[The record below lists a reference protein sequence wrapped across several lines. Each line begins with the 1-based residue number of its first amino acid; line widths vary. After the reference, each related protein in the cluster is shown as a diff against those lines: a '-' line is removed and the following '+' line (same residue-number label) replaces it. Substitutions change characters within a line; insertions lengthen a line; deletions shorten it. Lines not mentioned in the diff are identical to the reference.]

1 MTNFTKKLNDLEIY
15 LGDECCNVEA
25 IQNAIQKVRE
35 LNERAK
41 SASYSKE
48 ELRQLAFEEIDPLD
62 VSGADDFSDSF
73 KESVREAQHGIINY
87 YAL

>member
-1 MTNFTKKLNDLEIY
+1 MTNFTKELNDLEIY
-15 LGDECCNVEA
+15 LGDEGCNVES

-35 LNERAK
+35 FNERAK
-41 SASYSKE
+41 SASYSNE

-73 KESVREAQHGIINY
+73 KKNVREVQNGIINY

>member
-1 MTNFTKKLNDLEIY
+1 MTNFTKELNDLEIY
-15 LGDECCNVEA
+15 LGDEGCNVEA

-41 SASYSKE
+41 SASYSNE
-48 ELRQLAFEEIDPLD
+48 ELRQLSFEEIDPLD
-62 VSGADDFSDSF
+62 VSGADDFSDNF
-73 KESVREAQHGIINY
+73 KKNVREVQHSIINY